1 MHHVLPGLLLPLDLR
16 HFFHWLD
23 GTVLVLQLLL
33 QLDKDLLWLFL
44 GRAALC
50 LFSLMAFLVLNLS
63 NLPRRLLPIFLLV
76 LWLLLYHEFP
86 VLVKYR

>member
-1 MHHVLPGLLLPLDLR
+1 MHHVLPGLFLPFDLR

-33 QLDKDLLWLFL
+33 QLDKNLLWFFL

-50 LFSLMAFLVLNLS
+50 LFSLMAFLVLVTPHL
-63 NLPRRLLPIFLLV
+63 LRRLLPIFLLV
-76 LWLLLYHEFP
+76 LWLLLYHELP
-86 VLVKYR
+86 VLV